1 MRRDLRGA
9 QQLLQLT
16 DACFLLTLFFAGGV
30 VTAVFLEV
38 TFFTPLVDLGRDDGT
53 IGDELVQFRL
63 RRSWD
68 SCVSQVTWVSVIIDH
83 FLRVGAPGS
92 VDKSCIRND
101 RNSTTLV
108 VPPWNAANGVVLSLM
123 QQYTA
128 PMVEPCI
135 RIF

>member
-1 MRRDLRGA
+1 M
-9 QQLLQLT
+9 T
-16 DACFLLTLFFAGGV
+16 
-30 VTAVFLEV
+30 
-38 TFFTPLVDLGRDDGT
+38 GR
-53 IGDELVQFRL
+53 LAMSWSSSAL